1 MSKIITLCKK
11 ATAYS
16 FFAVLFLLSISA
28 QSQSKVFVAKDKNV
42 NSNQKVDYY
51 YAYDASEDELASIME
66 DRLFE
71 KEITELKTFTC
82 VSTPKKGY
90 GIIIKSTYTSESGKV
105 LMAYGTALGCKSSED
120 AKRKA
125 LDDLQKN
132 NPEWKA
138 IAKFEVVARFE
149 DK

>member
-1 MSKIITLCKK
+1 MNKITTLCKEV
-11 ATAYS
+11 TAYLFFTALLLIS
-16 FFAVLFLLSISA
+16 FSV
-28 QSQSKVFVAKDKNV
+28 QSQSKVFVSKDKNA
-42 NSNQKVDYY
+42 NGNQKMDYY

-71 KEITELKTFTC
+71 KEITESKSFTC
-82 VSTPKKGY
+82 VSTPKKGH
-90 GIIIKSTYTSESGKV
+90 GIIIRSAYTSESGKI

-138 IAKFEVVARFE
+138 IAKFEIVARFE

>member
-1 MSKIITLCKK
+1 MSKITSLCKK

-16 FFAVLFLLSISA
+16 FFAVLLLLPFSV
-28 QSQSKVFVAKDKNV
+28 QSQSKVFVSKDKNM
-42 NSNQKVDYY
+42 NGNQKVDYY

-66 DRLFE
+66 DRFFE
-71 KEITELKTFTC
+71 KGITEPKTFAC
-82 VSTPKKGY
+82 VSTPKKGH
-90 GIIIKSTYTSESGKV
+90 GIIIKSAYTSESGKV

-125 LDDLQKN
+125 LDDLQRN
-132 NPEWKA
+132 NLEWKA
-138 IAKFEVVARFE
+138 IAKFEVVAQFE